1 MVGRTL
7 REQPNPRTIFDVL
20 DDEVCRLIVSTF
32 DGPMT
37 VTEISEAANIPVSTA
52 YKKIDKLE
60 RATLLWAET
69 ELRPGGHHRS
79 RYHLDFERLMVL
91 LDEDRQFN
99 IDVTRP
105 MADPERQLVDIWSQL
120 RGQT

>member
-1 MVGRTL
+1 MVGGTL
-7 REQPNPRTIFDVL
+7 TEQPKPGTVFDVL
-20 DDEVCRLIVSTF
+20 DDELCRHIVSTF
-32 DGPMT
+32 NGPMT
-37 VTEISEAANIPVSTA
+37 VKEISEAANVPVSTA

-60 RATLLWAET
+60 RATLLRAET

-91 LDEDRQFN
+91 LDEERQF
-99 IDVTRP
+99 DVEVTRP